1 MKYLGGANRNFSDN
15 ADATHP
21 AKLQLYISD
30 SVVRIN
36 KMLLN
41 IEFEAFRA
49 YEKAIGGGGG
59 QTTSGGGGQTTSSGG
74 GSTTSSGGGQTTSAG
89 GGQTSSATA
98 LESSNVL
105 PSQTSGQAVHNHGI
119 SRGARL
125 ATTSDGKTV
134 DGYETFVWSGA
145 HVHPAHTHRIS
156 AHTHEIDDHTHR
168 VSAHTHTVKDHTH
181 TVKDHTHAI
190 EFGIYEGQRASKA
203 TIKVDGKEIPAPSS
217 YSNIDIVKYLATD
230 SSGKIRRNSW
240 HSIEILPDNMSR
252 IVGAVFAQTF
262 CNSRGGGD
270 Y

>member
-1 MKYLGGANRNFSDN
+1 MKKISEMTPDEALTEQALAVFKRRLEQARKKAVES
-15 ADATHP
+15 AAAT
-21 AKLQLYISD
+21 
-30 SVVRIN
+30 
-36 KMLLN
+36 
-41 IEFEAFRA
+41 
-49 YEKAIGGGGG
+49 KAVFD
-59 QTTSGGGGQTTSSGG
+59 
-74 GSTTSSGGGQTTSAG
+74 
-89 GGQTSSATA
+89 A
-98 LESSNVL
+98 LE
-105 PSQTSGQAVHNHGI
+105 
-119 SRGARL
+119 
-125 ATTSDGKTV
+125 D
-134 DGYETFVWSGA
+134 
-145 HVHPAHTHRIS
+145 
-156 AHTHEIDDHTHR
+156 
-168 VSAHTHTVKDHTH
+168 TH

>member
-1 MKYLGGANRNFSDN
+1 MRRKKKS
-15 ADATHP
+15 
-21 AKLQLYISD
+21 
-30 SVVRIN
+30 
-36 KMLLN
+36 
-41 IEFEAFRA
+41 
-49 YEKAIGGGGG
+49 
-59 QTTSGGGGQTTSSGG
+59 
-74 GSTTSSGGGQTTSAG
+74 
-89 GGQTSSATA
+89 
-98 LESSNVL
+98 
-105 PSQTSGQAVHNHGI
+105 
-119 SRGARL
+119 RL
-125 ATTSDGKTV
+125 AAAEFLAVLIVTAVAFTKGLSAALAWR
-134 DGYETFVWSGA
+134 GYETFIWSGA
-145 HVHPAHTHRIS
+145 HTHPSHTHRIS
-156 AHTHEIDDHTHR
+156 AHTHEVYDHTHTVR
-168 VSAHTHTVKDHTH
+168 AHTHTVKDHTH

>member
-1 MKYLGGANRNFSDN
+1 MKN
-15 ADATHP
+15 
-21 AKLQLYISD
+21 
-30 SVVRIN
+30 
-36 KMLLN
+36 
-41 IEFEAFRA
+41 
-49 YEKAIGGGGG
+49 
-59 QTTSGGGGQTTSSGG
+59 
-74 GSTTSSGGGQTTSAG
+74 
-89 GGQTSSATA
+89 
-98 LESSNVL
+98 
-105 PSQTSGQAVHNHGI
+105 
-119 SRGARL
+119 
-125 ATTSDGKTV
+125 
-134 DGYETFVWSGA
+134 
-145 HVHPAHTHRIS
+145 
-156 AHTHEIDDHTHR
+156 
-168 VSAHTHTVKDHTH
+168 HTH

>member
-1 MKYLGGANRNFSDN
+1 MAIKQGREYRA
-15 ADATHP
+15 
-21 AKLQLYISD
+21 LQD
-30 SVVRIN
+30 
-36 KMLLN
+36 
-41 IEFEAFRA
+41 F
-49 YEKAIGGGGG
+49 
-59 QTTSGGGGQTTSSGG
+59 
-74 GSTTSSGGGQTTSAG
+74 
-89 GGQTSSATA
+89 
-98 LESSNVL
+98 
-105 PSQTSGQAVHNHGI
+105 
-119 SRGARL
+119 
-125 ATTSDGKTV
+125 
-134 DGYETFVWSGA
+134 
-145 HVHPAHTHRIS
+145 
-156 AHTHEIDDHTHR
+156 
-168 VSAHTHTVKDHTH
+168 TH

>member
-1 MKYLGGANRNFSDN
+1 MLKIKNTKHLDTAEEIFTEFLDKFQKYAAEAAEISKGKGNLSP
-15 ADATHP
+15 AD
-21 AKLQLYISD
+21 KL
-30 SVVRIN
+30 
-36 KMLLN
+36 K
-41 IEFEAFRA
+41 
-49 YEKAIGGGGG
+49 
-59 QTTSGGGGQTTSSGG
+59 
-74 GSTTSSGGGQTTSAG
+74 
-89 GGQTSSATA
+89 A
-98 LESSNVL
+98 LECL
-105 PSQTSGQAVHNHGI
+105 ET
-119 SRGARL
+119 R
-125 ATTSDGKTV
+125 
-134 DGYETFVWSGA
+134 YETFVWSGA

-217 YSNIDIVKYLATD
+217 YSNIDIVEYLATD
-230 SSGKIRRNSW
+230 SNGKIRRNSW

>member
-1 MKYLGGANRNFSDN
+1 
-15 ADATHP
+15 
-21 AKLQLYISD
+21 
-30 SVVRIN
+30 
-36 KMLLN
+36 MLLN
-41 IEFEAFRA
+41 VEFEAFRA

-59 QTTSGGGGQTTSSGG
+59 QTTSG
-74 GSTTSSGGGQTTSAG
+74 GGGQTTSAG

-217 YSNIDIVKYLATD
+217 YSNIDIVEYLATD
-230 SSGKIRRNSW
+230 SNGKIRRNSW